1 MPRAILTRRVPPSDN
16 QEQQIELAIADHVH
30 LCLRITQMFRVAHTV
45 GLFRGKALP
54 RKWSRET
61 RLTLQCQCWLNGN
74 SVDMSRSG
82 SP

>member
-45 GLFRGKALP
+45 GLFRGKATATQLCSLISP
-54 RKWSRET
+54 PVLST
-61 RLTLQCQCWLNGN
+61 RPPSSSNLNLHTKIL
-74 SVDMSRSG
+74 
-82 SP
+82 